1 MSDRMDTIVLR
12 TFAVIITIGVLFH
25 AAMWIGS

>member
-1 MSDRMDTIVLR
+1 MDTIVLR
-12 TFAVIITIGVLFH
+12 MFAVIITIGVAFH